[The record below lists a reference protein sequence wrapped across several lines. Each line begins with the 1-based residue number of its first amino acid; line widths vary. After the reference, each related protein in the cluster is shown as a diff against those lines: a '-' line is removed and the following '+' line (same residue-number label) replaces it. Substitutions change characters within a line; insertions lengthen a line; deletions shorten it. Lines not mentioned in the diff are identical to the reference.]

1 MDKKFNNSMLF
12 IHYQNK
18 NIKLYYVLTSIRRK
32 LYYVLTSIRLILI
45 FFNSIYLNIF
55 LYVLY

>member
-1 MDKKFNNSMLF
+1 MDKKFNKSMLF
-12 IHYQNK
+12 IHYKNK
-18 NIKLYYVLTSIRRK
+18 NKNK
-32 LYYVLTSIRLILI
+32 LI

>member
-12 IHYQNK
+12 IHCQNK
-18 NIKLYYVLTSIRRK
+18 NKNK
-32 LYYVLTSIRLILI
+32 LI